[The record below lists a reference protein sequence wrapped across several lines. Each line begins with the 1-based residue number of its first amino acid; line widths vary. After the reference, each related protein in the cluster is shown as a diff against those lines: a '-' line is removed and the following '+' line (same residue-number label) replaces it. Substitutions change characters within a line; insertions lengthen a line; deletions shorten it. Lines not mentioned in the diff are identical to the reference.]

1 MWSQKEGNT
10 LIVPMGIIG
19 ILYFVIGFGV
29 GISGFLTPFLKDA
42 LHLTVTQS
50 YLVPVAVFSAFIV
63 FGVPAGWVVSKA
75 GYKNS
80 IVLSLL
86 IIGLGMILF
95 VPSAGMKSF
104 VTFLLALFIVGIG
117 KTLLQAS
124 VNPYVTVVG
133 PAEGTVM
140 RMCLMGILN
149 KLAWWLCPVFLG
161 IFLDLNHVELNQM
174 SIPFYLV
181 TGILVLLGVFTY
193 FSPLP
198 EVIAPGENENGPDD
212 QGGTAAKKLGI
223 FRIPHLYLGV
233 VALFFYI
240 GVEVL
245 PMASV
250 IDFAKVVYG
259 EGATNLEG
267 FSKFVPIGMFIG
279 YVFGVF
285 MVPKVLTHTRAL
297 GLFSVI
303 GIISSLCVILLPGKI
318 AIYCLAAIGFAN
330 SIMWGAI
337 WQLALAGLG
346 NYTKKGASF
355 LVMSLVGAAV
365 FPFVF
370 GYLIDVIKTA
380 ETPVAGDYQNA
391 YWIFI
396 PAYLFIL
403 YYGTFGY
410 KIMKVIK

>member
-1 MWSQKEGNT
+1 
-10 LIVPMGIIG
+10 MGIIG

-198 EVIAPGENENGPDD
+198 EVKAPGENENVPDD
-212 QGGTAAKKLGI
+212 QGGTAAEKQGI

-250 IDFAKVVYG
+250 IDFAKVVFG
-259 EGATNLEG
+259 EGATSLEG
-267 FSKFVPIGMFIG
+267 FSKYVPIGMFIG

-285 MVPKVLTHTRAL
+285 MVPKVITHTRAL
-297 GLFSVI
+297 GIFSVI
-303 GIISSLCVILLPGKI
+303 GIISSLCVILLPGRI
-318 AIYCLAAIGFAN
+318 AIYCLAAIGFSN

-370 GYLIDVIKTA
+370 GYLIDVIKTT

>member
-1 MWSQKEGNT
+1 MWAQKKGNT
-10 LIVPMGIIG
+10 LVVPMVIIG

-63 FGVPAGWVVSKA
+63 FGVPAGWVVGKA
-75 GYKNS
+75 GYKRS

-149 KLAWWLCPVFLG
+149 KLAWWVCPVFLG
-161 IFLDLNHVELNQM
+161 IFLDLNHVELSQM
-174 SIPFYLV
+174 SLPFYLV

-198 EVIAPGENENGPDD
+198 EVKAPGEDEPGTDGP
-212 QGGTAAKKLGI
+212 GGIVTEKQGI
-223 FRIPHLYLGV
+223 FGIPHLYLGV

-259 EGATNLEG
+259 EGVTNLEG
-267 FSKFVPIGMFIG
+267 FSKYVPIGMFIG

-297 GLFSVI
+297 ALFSVI
-303 GIISSLCVILLPGKI
+303 GIVSSLCVILLPGRI

-346 NYTKKGASF
+346 RYTKKGASF

-370 GYLIDVIKTA
+370 GYLIDVIKTT
-380 ETPVAGDYQNA
+380 EIPVAGDYQNA

-410 KIMKVIK
+410 KIRRGIK

>member
-1 MWSQKEGNT
+1 MRLLKNRNA
-10 LIVPMGIIG
+10 LFIPMLIIG

-75 GYKNS
+75 GYKKS

-95 VPSAGMKSF
+95 VPSASMKSF
-104 VTFLLALFIVGIG
+104 ITFLLALFVIGIG

-149 KLAWWLCPVFLG
+149 KLAWWVCPVFLG
-161 IFLDLNHVELNQM
+161 IFLDLNHVELSQM
-174 SIPFYLV
+174 SLPFYLV

-198 EVIAPGENENGPDD
+198 EVKAPGENENGTDD
-212 QGGTAAKKLGI
+212 PEGTAMEKQGILG
-223 FRIPHLYLGV
+223 IPHLYLGV

-245 PMASV
+245 PMASI

-259 EGATNLEG
+259 EGVTNLEG
-267 FSKFVPIGMFIG
+267 FSKYVPIGMFIG

-285 MVPKVLTHTRAL
+285 MVPKVITHTRAL
-297 GLFSVI
+297 ELFSVI
-303 GIISSLCVILLPGKI
+303 GIVSSLCVILLPGRI

-346 NYTKKGASF
+346 RHTKKGASF
-355 LVMSLVGAAV
+355 LVMSLVGAAI

-370 GYLIDVIKTA
+370 GYLIDVIKTT
-380 ETPVAGDYQNA
+380 EIPVAGDYQNA

-410 KIMKVIK
+410 KIRRGIK